1 MNDNIS
7 TFPLSSE
14 LKPLDGGSKVCEHWS
29 EDVFDVSENTSASPT
44 CRPSDQGLRS
54 SMYEG
59 LRSQEGE
66 RLTIVDNPQLG
77 SASPTQRRQA
87 AEICGEKIAFLGR
100 Q

>member
-14 LKPLDGGSKVCEHWS
+14 LKPLGGGSKVGQHWS
-29 EDVFDVSENTSASPT
+29 EEVFDVSENTSASPT
-44 CRPSDQGLRS
+44 RRPSDQGLRS

-66 RLTIVDNPQLG
+66 RASIVDNPQLG
-77 SASPTQRRQA
+77 GASPTQRRQA
-87 AEICGEKIAFLGR
+87 AEIRGEKIAFLGR